1 VWAGYEG
8 TMETKNVGLAGLR
21 GWRGSVANA
30 VAAPVAKR
38 SSFGEDQIRAVIGAV
53 FLLLSLMYVAGA
65 LKDMLRDND

>member
-1 VWAGYEG
+1 
-8 TMETKNVGLAGLR
+8 METKNVGLAGLR